1 MRNKHNG
8 GFSLIEVLV
17 AIVLLGLI
25 VIPISSSMLV
35 AHRINAKT
43 EALLQAELAV
53 SSAAEHVRAGWL
65 PSGQFSLDGCTNQLS
80 KDIDGKTLNFY
91 HEDLCIYKESATV
104 TISSN
109 SFNDVTLTVYV
120 GGGT

>member
-53 SSAAEHVRAGWL
+53 SSAAEKYYAGEPITD
-65 PSGQFSLDGCTNQLS
+65 PSVMITDPGVYGW
-80 KDIDGKTLNFY
+80 
-91 HEDLCIYKESATV
+91 H
-104 TISSN
+104 TISPVDPDFQALS
-109 SFNDVTLTVYV
+109 VQVY
-120 GGGT
+120 GG

>member
-53 SSAAEHVRAGWL
+53 SSAAEIANAKGINYVD
-65 PSGQFSLDGCTNQLS
+65 SSIF
-80 KDIDGKTLNFY
+80 DIT
-91 HEDLCIYKESATV
+91 EDLGDTRYRIITSKEYNEVSAR
-104 TISSN
+104 
-109 SFNDVTLTVYV
+109 VYV
-120 GGGT
+120 GVTP

>member
-53 SSAAEHVRAGWL
+53 SSAAEKMLAGEML
-65 PSGQFSLDGCTNQLS
+65 SSDSELLIENEDG
-80 KDIDGKTLNFY
+80 Y
-91 HEDLCIYKESATV
+91 V
-104 TISSN
+104 TITSVRFSEV
-109 SFNDVTLTVYV
+109 SVTTYI
-120 GGGT
+120 GG

>member
-53 SSAAEHVRAGWL
+53 SSAAEKYYAGEPVNWGDEVRKDLIGNGW
-65 PSGQFSLDGCTNQLS
+65 
-80 KDIDGKTLNFY
+80 
-91 HEDLCIYKESATV
+91 YK
-104 TISSN
+104 ISSIK
-109 SFNDVTLTVYV
+109 FTDVYV
-120 GGGT
+120 QVYGG